1 MIQANVAAAETLES
15 KRQMLVY
22 RVHDQ
27 PSMAKEEALR
37 EFLKTL
43 DISLARG
50 AQLRPAAFNKIL
62 EAMSRTRTTRRWS
75 TR

>member
-1 MIQANVAAAETLES
+1 MSPRRRRWKS

-22 RVHDQ
+22 RVHDS
-27 PSMAKEEALR
+27 PSLAKEEALR

-50 AQLRPAAFNKIL
+50 AQLRPAAFNLIL
-62 EAMSRTRTTRRWS
+62 EAVKHTDHAAWS